1 MNQEISKANPL
12 WKNYIE
18 RWKFLINSYLGGK
31 DYRDGEYLMGY
42 SMEDVGEYESRLDS
56 TPLDNHVKA
65 IVAIYNAFLFRKPPK
80 RMFGSIANDPGLQPF
95 LSDADL
101 DGRDFNTV
109 MRDVSTY
116 CSIYGHSWVII
127 DKPISQAYTRAE
139 ELQQGIRPYVSIY
152 TPENVLDWNYT
163 RAINGVY
170 VLDYLKVYEGNN
182 KGRDTFRIYTPE
194 EIIVMSQ
201 GSDDADSVVDFVM
214 ANALGRV
221 PAVCVYS
228 QRSHNRGVGVS
239 DVADVADMQRAVY
252 AELSEGEQ
260 LLRLTNHPSL
270 VKTASTSA
278 AAGAG
283 AIIQMPE
290 DLQGDLKPYLLQPSG
305 ASIDGLLNSLR
316 FKIEAIDRMAHMG
329 GIRSIETRRLSGV
342 ALATEFQLLNAR
354 LAEKASNLEL
364 AEEQIWRLYSL
375 WQGSVWDGVID
386 YPDTFNIQDRY
397 NDMNMLKLAKD
408 AGPKSD
414 VVNEEIERQMLKILV
429 EDDAKYQQLVDEV
442 SVKSESQEY
451 NETMDELSLI
461 EKVKQLLTQTSNND
475 TVDMVLGS
483 MAIDEI
489 VEDPILREQI
499 SNSYAGRP
507 VNDTVIE
514 QATQEQEQEED
525 YTNSESCPLPTQD
538 VALNLAN
545 RQTAIDTANYG
556 PLNPN
561 RPNQVFWMR
570 LADKWSVSE
579 SEARQSLCGNCAAF
593 NQTSAVKGCIEQGLA
608 AGGRTGDEW
617 DTVAAGDLGYCE
629 AFDFKCAA
637 NRTCDAWV
645 VGGPITD

>member
-1 MNQEISKANPL
+1 
-12 WKNYIE
+12 
-18 RWKFLINSYLGGK
+18 
-31 DYRDGEYLMGY
+31 
-42 SMEDVGEYESRLDS
+42 
-56 TPLDNHVKA
+56 
-65 IVAIYNAFLFRKPPK
+65 
-80 RMFGSIANDPGLQPF
+80 
-95 LSDADL
+95 
-101 DGRDFNTV
+101 
-109 MRDVSTY
+109 
-116 CSIYGHSWVII
+116 
-127 DKPISQAYTRAE
+127 
-139 ELQQGIRPYVSIY
+139 
-152 TPENVLDWNYT
+152 
-163 RAINGVY
+163 
-170 VLDYLKVYEGNN
+170 
-182 KGRDTFRIYTPE
+182 
-194 EIIVMSQ
+194 
-201 GSDDADSVVDFVM
+201 
-214 ANALGRV
+214 
-221 PAVCVYS
+221 
-228 QRSHNRGVGVS
+228 
-239 DVADVADMQRAVY
+239 VADMQRAIY

-514 QATQEQEQEED
+514 QATQEQEERTYPDGEEID
-525 YTNSESCPLPTQD
+525 SDLPPAYQPETNQ
-538 VALNLAN
+538 
-545 RQTAIDTANYG
+545 
-556 PLNPN
+556 
-561 RPNQVFWMR
+561 QVP
-570 LADKWSVSE
+570 
-579 SEARQSLCGNCAAF
+579 QGQNCA
-593 NQTSAVKGCIEQGLA
+593 NCGYYDPQTMLCARWNNAAVRPTYWCAVWEPV
-608 AGGRTGDEW
+608 DE
-617 DTVAAGDLGYCE
+617 
-629 AFDFKCAA
+629 
-637 NRTCDAWV
+637 
-645 VGGPITD
+645 